1 MQQTVTTSTTKGIV
15 LALILIIIAL
25 ATYFLNMNQNSAL
38 QYISYVVFI
47 AGIIWSVV
55 SYGKQ
60 VDHNSTF
67 GNYFAHGFK
76 TAAIVTAIMI
86 IYIIVFVII
95 FPDIKEKAIDA
106 VRKAMEAKG
115 AMSQEQISKY
125 LISYGKFFMVI
136 AVAGTLIGYLIFGA
150 IASLIGAGITK
161 KNPRP
166 FENDINQI
174 G

>member
-38 QYISYVVFI
+38 QYISYVFFI

-60 VDHNSTF
+60 IDHNSTF

-76 TAAIVTAIMI
+76 TAATVTAIMI
-86 IYIIVFVII
+86 IYVIL
-95 FPDIKEKAIDA
+95 FPDMKEKAMDA
-106 VRKAMEAKG
+106 ARKSMEAKG
-115 AMSQEQISKY
+115 NITQEQITQA
-125 LISYGKFFMVI
+125 LGFTQKFFTVFLI
-136 AVAGTLIGYLIFGA
+136 A
-150 IASLIGAGITK
+150 
-161 KNPRP
+161 
-166 FENDINQI
+166 
-174 G
+174 

>member
-60 VDHNSTF
+60 VEYNSTF

-76 TAAIVTAIMI
+76 TAATVTAIMI
-86 IYIIVFVII
+86 IYVII
-95 FPDIKEKAIDA
+95 FVTLFPDMKEKAMDA
-106 VRKAMEAKG
+106 ARKSMEAKG
-115 AMSQEQISKY
+115 NLTKEQITQA
-125 LISYGKFFMVI
+125 LGFTQKFFTVFLI
-136 AVAGTLIGYLIFGA
+136 AGTLVGYLIFGA

-174 G
+174 R

>member
-25 ATYFLNMNQNSAL
+25 ATYFLNMNQSSAL

-60 VDHNSTF
+60 VEYNSTF

-76 TAAIVTAIMI
+76 TAATVTAIMI

-95 FPDIKEKAIDA
+95 FPDIKERAIDA
-106 VRKAMEAKG
+106 VKKAMEAKG
-115 AMSQEQISKY
+115 KMSQEQISQY
-125 LISYGKFFMVI
+125 IISYRKFFMVI
-136 AVAGTLIGYLIFGA
+136 AIAGTLIGYLIFGA

>member
-25 ATYFLNMNQNSAL
+25 ATYFLNMNQSSAL

-47 AGIIWSVV
+47 AGVIWSVV

-60 VDHNSTF
+60 VEYNSTF

-76 TAAIVTAIMI
+76 TAATVTAIMI
-86 IYIIVFVII
+86 IYVII
-95 FPDIKEKAIDA
+95 FVTLFPDMKEKAMDA
-106 VRKAMEAKG
+106 ARKSMEAKG
-115 AMSQEQISKY
+115 NLTQEQITQA
-125 LISYGKFFMVI
+125 LGFTQKFFTVFLI
-136 AVAGTLIGYLIFGA
+136 AGTLVGYLIFGA

-166 FENDINQI
+166 FENEINQI

>member
-1 MQQTVTTSTTKGIV
+1 MRQTVTTPATKGIV

-25 ATYFLNMNQNSAL
+25 ATYFLNMNQSSAF

-60 VDHNSTF
+60 VEYNSSF

-76 TAAIVTAIMI
+76 TAATVTVIMI
-86 IYIIVFVII
+86 IYIIIFVII

-106 VRKAMEAKG
+106 VRKAIESKG
-115 AMSQEQISKY
+115 NMSQEQITQY
-125 LISYGKFFMVI
+125 LVSYRKFFMVI
-136 AVAGTLIGYLIFGA
+136 AIAGTLFGYLIFGA

-161 KNPRP
+161 KNPHP
-166 FENDINQI
+166 FENEINQI